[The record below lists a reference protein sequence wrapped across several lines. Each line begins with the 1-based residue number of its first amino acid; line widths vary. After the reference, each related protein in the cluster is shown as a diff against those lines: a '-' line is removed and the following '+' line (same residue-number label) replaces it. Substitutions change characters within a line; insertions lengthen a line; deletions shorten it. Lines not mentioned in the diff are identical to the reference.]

1 MLEAMVLEAPSRRS
15 RPTSAAARSVGQRP
29 LASGGRIGR
38 PGSAPVR
45 REKSV
50 PPEFSV
56 RFGGWGQ
63 RLAQVDAQRSGA
75 QLAGR
80 SSPTASLATV
90 GEREASSM
98 VTRSRSMF
106 ERPSPTDRQELSGS
120 AERRA
125 WKPRVAEEWSQSL
138 VGKQRFRSN
147 WLRCVGAY
155 RDLQQEFP
163 DVVLPL
169 GTPPTPN
176 ALAAHLRLFDM
187 LVALAKE
194 AGDVPGCSQDEH
206 NMLCAIRTTCLA
218 ALYVPPES
226 AKAQQALRPELGDAY
241 SNYEERQMCCARM
254 SALQAQ
260 ITQTAAEREEARQ
273 RIVELEAA
281 LGQESVERARLQS
294 KVSALET
301 STLILENA
309 IREGEMQI
317 NAQIHQIRRL
327 EAVVEDKSESAVLR
341 RMRREVEA
349 ANERVTKAV
358 EIESSSVSRINQAED
373 CVAEMQAM
381 VTEGN
386 AERTVLR
393 AALDAAEETCADLR
407 SQVETLSNAT
417 DRAAKRELS
426 NTQELAT
433 LRQYYEETEMQRLE
447 LTPRPVRSIR
457 SAVGDCVLP
466 AADIFY
472 LSIVCVPSNGMP
484 PICLHA
490 SVRLGLETIGRSGRA
505 INPEQNRKLWRRG

>member
-1 MLEAMVLEAPSRRS
+1 MSNGEGVPTRAYSREAMVLEAMVLEAPSRRS
-15 RPTSAAARSVGQRP
+15 RPASAAARNVGQRP
-29 LASGGRIGR
+29 LASRIGR

-56 RFGGWGQ
+56 RFGGWNQ
-63 RLAQVDAQRSGA
+63 RLAQVDAQRSSP
-75 QLAGR
+75 QLSGR
-80 SSPTASLATV
+80 SSPTGSLVSV
-90 GEREASSM
+90 GERDASSM
-98 VTRSRSMF
+98 ATRSRSMF
-106 ERPSPTDRQELSGS
+106 ERPGSTDRPGS

-169 GTPPTPN
+169 GTPPTPH

-218 ALYVPPES
+218 ALYVPSES
-226 AKAQQALRPELGDAY
+226 AKAQQALRPELSDGH
-241 SNYEERQMCCARM
+241 SNYEERQMCCSRM
-254 SALQAQ
+254 SMLQTQ
-260 ITQTAAEREEARQ
+260 ITQMAAERDGARQ

-281 LGQESVERARLQS
+281 LDQGSVERAQLQS

-349 ANERVTKAV
+349 ANERVEKAV
-358 EIESSSVSRINQAED
+358 DIESSSVGRINQAED

-386 AERTVLR
+386 AERTVLK
-393 AALDAAEETCADLR
+393 AALDAAEETCAALR

-426 NTQELAT
+426 NAQELAT
-433 LRQYYEETEMQRLE
+433 LRRYYEETEVQRLE
-447 LTPRPVRSIR
+447 LTPRPVRSIKECGGAAH
-457 SAVGDCVLP
+457 AVCSPPPTCLTHQSCACLLMVCLQP
-466 AADIFY
+466 
-472 LSIVCVPSNGMP
+472 VCVRPF
-484 PICLHA
+484 
-490 SVRLGLETIGRSGRA
+490 E
-505 INPEQNRKLWRRG
+505 